1 MKKFV
6 NVCLILAVAVMAS
19 SCNCYKKMAKKAD
32 EVTISC
38 NPEVLTLKGQNIIT
52 DVTVTFPAKY
62 YHKKA
67 VAKVTPV
74 LEFEGGSIEGVPQY
88 FQGSKV
94 KDNYIVIDKK
104 TGGEYTMSVS
114 IPYDPRAEVSTL
126 VMVVEAKCQGK
137 DAEMVEIARIPVAE
151 GVNTLQNSV
160 DYTSAL
166 ELMSDKYEKTTVIS
180 EKANIMYN
188 INASNVRKN
197 QLTTEQVKALEAFIT
212 ENVDKDRVTLGS
224 VYANGYASP
233 EGPLAFNDK
242 LSKARSESG
251 KKALTKELKK
261 VEGVTYDAA
270 AYGEDWDG
278 FKELVEA
285 SNIEDKAM
293 ILQILQMT
301 SNPVERDAQI
311 KNMSAVF
318 EQLAEEV
325 LPQLRRTQ
333 LVATAEVQNLTDA
346 EIKAAIEKGELSKL
360 SLEQLLYGATLVED
374 NATKAKVYAAATK
387 YEDARAFNNLGVVC
401 AEMGD
406 WVAASTAFAKAAK
419 VSSDATINN
428 NITVGALA
436 EGKYAEAKQYLAGAS
451 EETKALASVAEG
463 NYAAANGKLSGYNA
477 AVNYVLEGNYSAA
490 KSALA
495 GDKSAEAEYLRAVI
509 AAQMDN
515 ASEASA
521 YLKSAISLNPA
532 LKAKAEKDVNL
543 KGIEF

>member
-6 NVCLILAVAVMAS
+6 NLCLILAVAVMAS

-52 DVTVTFPAKY
+52 NVTVTFPAKY

-166 ELMSDKYEKTTVIS
+166 ELLSDKYEKTTVIS

-197 QLTTEQVKALEAFIT
+197 QLTTEQIKALEAFIA

-233 EGPLAFNDK
+233 DGPLAMNDK

-251 KKALTKELKK
+251 KKALSKELKK

-270 AYGEDWDG
+270 AYGEDWEG

-374 NATKAKVYAAATK
+374 NATIAKVYTAATK
-387 YEDARAFNNLGVVC
+387 YNDARAYNNLGVIC

-406 WVAASTAFAKAAK
+406 WAAASAAFSKASSI
-419 VSSDATINN
+419 SSDAAINN

-451 EETKALASVAEG
+451 EEAKALASVAEG
-463 NYAAANGKLSGYNA
+463 KYAEATGKLSGYNA
-477 AVNYVLEGNYSAA
+477 AVNYVLEGNYNAA

-532 LKAKAEKDVNL
+532 LKAKAAKDVNL

>member
-94 KDNYIVIDKK
+94 KDNYTVIDKK

-360 SLEQLLYGATLVED
+360 SLEQLLYGATLIED

-406 WVAASTAFAKAAK
+406 WASASTAFAKAAK

>member
-94 KDNYIVIDKK
+94 KDNYTVIDKK

-406 WVAASTAFAKAAK
+406 WASASTAFAKAAK

>member
-94 KDNYIVIDKK
+94 KDNYTVIDKK

-285 SNIEDKAM
+285 
-293 ILQILQMT
+293 
-301 SNPVERDAQI
+301 
-311 KNMSAVF
+311 
-318 EQLAEEV
+318 
-325 LPQLRRTQ
+325 
-333 LVATAEVQNLTDA
+333 
-346 EIKAAIEKGELSKL
+346 
-360 SLEQLLYGATLVED
+360 
-374 NATKAKVYAAATK
+374 
-387 YEDARAFNNLGVVC
+387 
-401 AEMGD
+401 
-406 WVAASTAFAKAAK
+406 
-419 VSSDATINN
+419 
-428 NITVGALA
+428 
-436 EGKYAEAKQYLAGAS
+436 
-451 EETKALASVAEG
+451 
-463 NYAAANGKLSGYNA
+463 
-477 AVNYVLEGNYSAA
+477 
-490 KSALA
+490 
-495 GDKSAEAEYLRAVI
+495 
-509 AAQMDN
+509 
-515 ASEASA
+515 
-521 YLKSAISLNPA
+521 
-532 LKAKAEKDVNL
+532 
-543 KGIEF
+543 

>member
-94 KDNYIVIDKK
+94 KDNYTVIDKK

-406 WVAASTAFAKAAK
+406 WASASTAFAKAAK

-451 EETKALASVAEG
+451 EEAKALASVAEG

>member
-1 MKKFV
+1 
-6 NVCLILAVAVMAS
+6 
-19 SCNCYKKMAKKAD
+19 
-32 EVTISC
+32 
-38 NPEVLTLKGQNIIT
+38 
-52 DVTVTFPAKY
+52 
-62 YHKKA
+62 
-67 VAKVTPV
+67 
-74 LEFEGGSIEGVPQY
+74 
-88 FQGSKV
+88 
-94 KDNYIVIDKK
+94 
-104 TGGEYTMSVS
+104 
-114 IPYDPRAEVSTL
+114 
-126 VMVVEAKCQGK
+126 
-137 DAEMVEIARIPVAE
+137 
-151 GVNTLQNSV
+151 
-160 DYTSAL
+160 
-166 ELMSDKYEKTTVIS
+166 
-180 EKANIMYN
+180 
-188 INASNVRKN
+188 
-197 QLTTEQVKALEAFIT
+197 
-212 ENVDKDRVTLGS
+212 
-224 VYANGYASP
+224 
-233 EGPLAFNDK
+233 
-242 LSKARSESG
+242 
-251 KKALTKELKK
+251 
-261 VEGVTYDAA
+261 
-270 AYGEDWDG
+270 
-278 FKELVEA
+278 
-285 SNIEDKAM
+285 M

-360 SLEQLLYGATLVED
+360 SLEQLLYGATLIED

-406 WVAASTAFAKAAK
+406 WASASTAFAKAAK

-451 EETKALASVAEG
+451 EEAKALASVAEG

>member
-52 DVTVTFPAKY
+52 DVTVTFPEKY

-94 KDNYIVIDKK
+94 KDNYTVIDKK

-197 QLTTEQVKALEAFIT
+197 QLTTEQIKALEAFIT

-360 SLEQLLYGATLVED
+360 SLEQLLYGATLIED

-406 WVAASTAFAKAAK
+406 WASASTAFAKAAK

-451 EETKALASVAEG
+451 EEAKALASVAEG

-477 AVNYVLEGNYSAA
+477 AVNYVLDGNYSAA

>member
-406 WVAASTAFAKAAK
+406 WASASTAFAKAAK

>member
-6 NVCLILAVAVMAS
+6 NLCLILAVAVMAS

-52 DVTVTFPAKY
+52 NVTVTFPAKY

-166 ELMSDKYEKTTVIS
+166 ELLSDKYEKTTVIS

-197 QLTTEQVKALEAFIT
+197 QLTTEQIKALEAFIA

-233 EGPLAFNDK
+233 DGPLAMNDK

-251 KKALTKELKK
+251 KKALSKELKK

-270 AYGEDWDG
+270 AYGEDWEG

-374 NATKAKVYAAATK
+374 NATKAKLYTAATK
-387 YEDARAFNNLGVVC
+387 YNDARAYNNLGVIC

-406 WVAASTAFAKAAK
+406 WAAASAAFSKASSI
-419 VSSDATINN
+419 SSDAAINN
-428 NITVGALA
+428 NLTVGALA

-451 EETKALASVAEG
+451 EEAKALASVAEG
-463 NYAAANGKLSGYNA
+463 KYADATGKLSGYNA
-477 AVNYVLEGNYSAA
+477 AVNYVLEGNYNAA

-532 LKAKAEKDVNL
+532 LKAKAAKDVNL